1 MRLSAGT
8 LTAIAVVV
16 VVGLGSAAAGQTSE
30 GRVHGVVADE
40 SGGVLPGVTVAAIGA
55 DGKAL
60 ATKVTNEVGRY
71 GFALPAVPV
80 SLTFSLEGFST
91 AAVNLEIPPDADVP
105 VAAQRLALAPRSE
118 TVTVHG
124 DSLAEGPA
132 APRPPPPPVAIP
144 LPEHDHDSICG
155 PAKAAGTLES
165 LGTIRMHS
173 NRGEQDSALFAQDD
187 QIV

>member
-1 MRLSAGT
+1 MPGIDCNLSPPKSVSVLLPFASPIDRAA
-8 LTAIAVVV
+8 LEAAHLAAV
-16 VVGLGSAAAGQTSE
+16 
-30 GRVHGVVADE
+30 R
-40 SGGVLPGVTVAAIGA
+40 VTVAAIGA

-118 TVTVHG
+118 TVR
-124 DSLAEGPA
+124 
-132 APRPPPPPVAIP
+132 RPSTPFALRTSCSARALVA
-144 LPEHDHDSICG
+144 G
-155 PAKAAGTLES
+155 
-165 LGTIRMHS
+165 
-173 NRGEQDSALFAQDD
+173 
-187 QIV
+187 